1 MIGNHFEVVCHQ
13 LPHASKIMHFLK
25 LYLRLYE
32 PCNHS
37 KNASS
42 SCLWCQLFVVA
53 APGWQE
59 MYMSMLHHL
68 AFWPS
73 WSLTQELMLVTWV
86 FFLHRSTEI
95 RRKLWEFVEKLWW
108 FTIENLALIFENGRM
123 EPDDTFIIWYKCNTG
138 LKECGFARITART
151 VRITS
156 CPIWSDRCIPVT
168 QKNPH

>member
-1 MIGNHFEVVCHQ
+1 MKVVKEPYQPWNSKWLATIFEVVCKQQ

-53 APGWQE
+53 APGGRKCTCPCSTTWHSGPAGPLQR
-59 MYMSMLHHL
+59 
-68 AFWPS
+68 S
-73 WSLTQELMLVTWV
+73 WWNLCE
-86 FFLHRSTEI
+86 
-95 RRKLWEFVEKLWW
+95 LWW
-108 FTIENLALIFENGRM
+108 FTVEHLALIFENGRM
-123 EPDDTFIIWYKCNTG
+123 EPDVTFIISYKCNTG
-138 LKECGFARITART
+138 LKNFGFARIPVIPVRT